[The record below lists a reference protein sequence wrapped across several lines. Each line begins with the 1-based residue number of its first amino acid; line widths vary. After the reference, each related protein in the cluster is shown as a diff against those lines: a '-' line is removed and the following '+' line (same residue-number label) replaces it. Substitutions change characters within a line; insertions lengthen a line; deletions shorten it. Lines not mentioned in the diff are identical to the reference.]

1 MDQFLQQLV
10 NGLTLGSLYALI
22 AVGYTVVYGIVQL
35 INFAHGEVFM
45 IGAFGALT
53 TYLLFF
59 DGHTSVWILPVMIVG
74 AMIASVGTAVL
85 MERIAYRPLRNA
97 PRLAPLITAIG
108 ISVFLQE
115 FIRLFYERPS
125 WVVLVFVGLAIG
137 LGYAVGSRRT
147 DAHLNHPVSRWYDR
161 APLLGGAGGAVLF
174 WAILRLVDRD
184 LNAGL
189 IAAAIVGGAVVGTGI
204 GLLAG
209 RMLKDRA
216 QATIG
221 VQAVAV
227 AATAAA
233 LAGEIGWV
241 IFKKLITRPEHS
253 GKPFEWPSAK
263 QRIPFP
269 QIDVVTGKAF
279 QVGGVTIQRSAI
291 FTVSALLVC
300 AVLLWFFIN
309 RTRLG
314 RGMQAVSQDPD
325 TARLMGINVDRII
338 VVAFALGAVLAAIA
352 GVSQGLQNNNIDFR
366 MGFLAGLKAFTAAV
380 LGGIGNVYGAVV
392 GGLVL
397 GLVEAMAT
405 QYIPGQFGGST
416 WKDVWAFVILILVL
430 VFRPQGLLGARVVD
444 RA

>member
-59 DGHTSVWILPVMIVG
+59 NGHTSVWILPVMIIG

-85 MERIAYRPLRNA
+85 MERVAYRPLRNA

-115 FIRLFYERPS
+115 FIRLFYEQPG
-125 WVVLVFVGLAIG
+125 WTVVVFAGLAIAV
-137 LGYAVGSRRT
+137 GYAVGARQ
-147 DAHLNHPVSRWYDR
+147 AKVNLNHPVSKWNDR
-161 APLLGGAGGAVLF
+161 APLLGGASGAVVL
-174 WAILRLVDRD
+174 WIIVRLISPDVSA
-184 LNAGL
+184 LYVV
-189 IAAAIVGGAVVGTGI
+189 AAIVGGALVGTAVGV
-204 GLLAG
+204 LAG
-209 RMLKDRA
+209 RAAKKGARVEVSL
-216 QATIG
+216 
-221 VQAVAV
+221 QAVAV
-227 AATAAA
+227 TAAA
-233 LAGEIGWV
+233 SALTAEIGWI
-241 IFKKLITRPEHS
+241 IFKELIN
-253 GKPFEWPSAK
+253 KVEWPSAK

-269 QIDVVTGKAF
+269 QLDVVTGTAL

-291 FTVSALLVC
+291 FTVAALVVC

-397 GLVEAMAT
+397 GVVEAMAT

>member
-1 MDQFLQQLV
+1 VDQFFQQLV

-59 DGHTSVWILPVMIVG
+59 DGQTGAWILPLMIVG
-74 AMIASVGTAVL
+74 AMIASVGTAVA
-85 MERIAYRPLRNA
+85 MERVAYRPLRNA

-115 FIRLFYERPS
+115 FVRLFYERPG
-125 WVVLVFVGLAIG
+125 WTVPVFAALAGGLA
-137 LGYAVGSRRT
+137 YYVGTRMT
-147 DAHLNHPVSRWYDR
+147 KLNLNNPITKWRDR
-161 APLLGGAGGAVLF
+161 APLLGAAGGALVV
-174 WAILRLVDRD
+174 WIVLRLVERD
-184 LNAGL
+184 LSIPLTLAVL
-189 IAAAIVGGAVVGTGI
+189 VGGTLVGSAAGW
-204 GLLAG
+204 LAARFG
-209 RMLKDRA
+209 VDGDRA
-216 QATIG
+216 KTMLNPIL
-221 VQAVAV
+221 AV
-227 AATAAA
+227 AATSAV
-233 LAGEIGWV
+233 LLEISWLFFKEV
-241 IFKKLITRPEHS
+241 IGGI
-253 GKPFEWPSAK
+253 EWPSAK

-269 QIDVVTGKAF
+269 QLDVVSGSA
-279 QVGGVTIQRSAI
+279 VDVSGVTIQRSAI
-291 FTVSALLVC
+291 FTIAALLIC

-352 GVSQGLQNNNIDFR
+352 GVAQGLQNNNIDFR

-380 LGGIGNVYGAVV
+380 LGGIGNIQGAVV

-397 GLVEAMAT
+397 GVVESMAT
-405 QYIPGQFGGST
+405 QYVPGQFGGGS
-416 WKDVWAFVILILVL
+416 WKDVWAFAILILVL

>member
-1 MDQFLQQLV
+1 MDQFFQQLV

-59 DGHTSVWILPVMIVG
+59 NGQTSVWILPVMIVG
-74 AMIASVGTAVL
+74 AMIASVSTAVL

-115 FIRLFYERPS
+115 FIRLFYELPA
-125 WVVLVFVGLAIG
+125 WTVVVFAGLAIG
-137 LGYAVGSRRT
+137 VGYVVGVRQSG
-147 DAHLNHPVSRWYDR
+147 ANLNHPVTKWYDR
-161 APLLGGAGGAVLF
+161 APLIGAGAGAVLL
-174 WAILRLVDRD
+174 WGVVLLISTD
-184 LNAGL
+184 LSAL
-189 IAAAIVGGAVVGTGI
+189 YVVVAIVGGAIVGTGVGVLL
-204 GLLAG
+204 GLAT
-209 RMLKDRA
+209 KQRA
-216 QATIG
+216 QVHIDVRTL
-221 VQAVAV
+221 
-227 AATAAA
+227 AASAAA
-233 LAGEIGWV
+233 AAVVAEAGWV
-241 IFKKLITRPEHS
+241 LFKTVLRKV
-253 GKPFEWPSAK
+253 EWPSAK
-263 QRIPFP
+263 ARIPFP
-269 QIDVVTGKAF
+269 QLDVVTGKAL

-291 FTVSALLVC
+291 FTVAALAVC

-397 GLVEAMAT
+397 GVVEAMAT

>member
-1 MDQFLQQLV
+1 MPQTQASWEVDVDLFFQQLV

-59 DGHTSVWILPVMIVG
+59 DGQTGIWILPIMIIG

-115 FIRLFYERPS
+115 FIRLFYEKIPD
-125 WVVLVFVGLAIG
+125 F
-137 LGYAVGSRRT
+137 
-147 DAHLNHPVSRWYDR
+147 
-161 APLLGGAGGAVLF
+161 
-174 WAILRLVDRD
+174 
-184 LNAGL
+184 
-189 IAAAIVGGAVVGTGI
+189 
-204 GLLAG
+204 
-209 RMLKDRA
+209 
-216 QATIG
+216 
-221 VQAVAV
+221 
-227 AATAAA
+227 
-233 LAGEIGWV
+233 
-241 IFKKLITRPEHS
+241 
-253 GKPFEWPSAK
+253 PSAK

-269 QIDVVTGKAF
+269 QLDVVSGKAVE
-279 QVGGVTIQRSAI
+279 VGSVTIQRSAI
-291 FTVSALLVC
+291 FTVAALLICSALL
-300 AVLLWFFIN
+300 WYFIT

-338 VVAFALGAVLAAIA
+338 VVAFALGAVLAAVA

-380 LGGIGNVYGAVV
+380 LGGIGNIQGAVV

-397 GLVEAMAT
+397 GVVEAMAT
-405 QYIPGQFGGST
+405 QFGLGGST

>member
-1 MDQFLQQLV
+1 VDQFFQQLV

-59 DGHTSVWILPVMIVG
+59 DGQTEVWILPIMIIG

-85 MERIAYRPLRNA
+85 MERVAYRPLRNA

-115 FIRLFYERPS
+115 FVRLFYERVP
-125 WVVLVFVGLAIG
+125 FV
-137 LGYAVGSRRT
+137 
-147 DAHLNHPVSRWYDR
+147 D
-161 APLLGGAGGAVLF
+161 F
-174 WAILRLVDRD
+174 
-184 LNAGL
+184 
-189 IAAAIVGGAVVGTGI
+189 
-204 GLLAG
+204 
-209 RMLKDRA
+209 
-216 QATIG
+216 
-221 VQAVAV
+221 
-227 AATAAA
+227 
-233 LAGEIGWV
+233 
-241 IFKKLITRPEHS
+241 
-253 GKPFEWPSAK
+253 PSAK

-269 QIDVVTGKAF
+269 QIDVVTGKA
-279 QVGGVTIQRSAI
+279 VEIGGVTIQRAAI
-291 FTVSALLVC
+291 FTVAALAVC
-300 AVLLWFFIN
+300 SVLLWYFIN
-309 RTRLG
+309 RTKLG

-338 VVAFALGAVLAAIA
+338 VVAFALGAVLAAVA

-380 LGGIGNVYGAVV
+380 LGGIGNVFGAVV

-397 GLVEAMAT
+397 GVVESMAT
-405 QYIPGQFGGST
+405 QYVPGQFGGST